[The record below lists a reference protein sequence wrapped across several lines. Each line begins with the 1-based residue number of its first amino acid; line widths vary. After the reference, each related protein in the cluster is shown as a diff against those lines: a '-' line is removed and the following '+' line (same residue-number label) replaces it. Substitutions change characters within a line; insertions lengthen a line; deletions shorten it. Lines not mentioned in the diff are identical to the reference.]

1 MKKKK
6 KKRKGEGE
14 RGKKK
19 PILHGWP
26 KLYKSHIE
34 KGSDFQDPRA
44 ILSVKRLVQVLI

>member
-1 MKKKK
+1 MKKN
-6 KKRKGEGE
+6 RKEKAKE
-14 RGKKK
+14 KGKKK

-44 ILSVKRLVQVLI
+44 ILSVKRLAQVLI